1 MTSISDLMAESLR
14 LLRLKGIETSRQE
27 LRLLMACALDIAPDE
42 IYFYDKDL
50 TENQLVKF
58 ETCSGQRAEHC
69 PVDKIIGHRGFYKYD
84 FEVNCH
90 VLSPRPDTEILVE
103 EAAKI
108 VRQNNFTKILEFGV
122 GSGCIILSL
131 LADVP
136 SLEGIGTDISEKALE
151 TARRNA
157 QRIGVEQRIKLML
170 LDWFDQDILQKL
182 GCRFDI
188 IVSNPP
194 YIPSGEINLLDRE
207 VKDFDPLTALD
218 GGKDGLRDFRKISG
232 LAGQLLKP
240 EGYLLFEGGENQA
253 DKIADIA
260 VGHGFNL
267 LKKARDLNG
276 IERCIILKK

>member
-58 ETCSGQRAEHC
+58 ETFIGQRAEHC
-69 PVDKIIGHRGFYKYD
+69 PVDKIIGHQGFYKYD

-131 LADVP
+131 LADVL

-194 YIPSGEINLLDRE
+194 YIPSKDIDDLDVC
-207 VKDFDPLTALD
+207 VKSYDPLRALD
-218 GGKDGLRDFRKISG
+218 GGDDGYDHYRKIAEVAPKILRKGGYILLEGGINQAQKIKNIFEKQG
-232 LAGQLLKP
+232 LAWRQTLK
-240 EGYLLFEGGENQA
+240 
-253 DKIADIA
+253 
-260 VGHGFNL
+260 
-267 LKKARDLNG
+267 DLGG